1 MLSEHNT
8 DSNQMDILLA
18 ENVFWN
24 QNVFLKSR
32 KIVKHKSN

>member
-18 ENVFWN
+18 ENVFWR
-24 QNVFLKSR
+24 FEIKKDC
-32 KIVKHKSN
+32 KI